1 MSDSYSDNEFDDGD
15 DNVTIKRRKSANDA
29 LVKPVDKIVT
39 IDYETFPHDS
49 EFLDD
54 FEFVNYAFLRAWR
67 LGRCKELELEPYKI
81 CQNRTLCELIRRRR
95 CTPTWGKDDKNDIQK
110 IADDL
115 LECWGIGP
123 SKVRTHVLQYIMI
136 LHIESTVRI
145 KSITSHIIKYS
156 CMKPHDAIY
165 HEKEK
170 MNVK

>member
-1 MSDSYSDNEFDDGD
+1 MEYLSDSYSDNEFDDGD
-15 DNVTIKRRKSANDA
+15 DNVTKKRRKSANDA
-29 LVKPVDKIVT
+29 LEKPVDKIVT

-54 FEFVNYAFLRAWR
+54 FEFMNYAFLRAWR

-123 SKVRTHVLQYIMI
+123 SKVRTHVL
-136 LHIESTVRI
+136 
-145 KSITSHIIKYS
+145 
-156 CMKPHDAIY
+156 
-165 HEKEK
+165 
-170 MNVK
+170 